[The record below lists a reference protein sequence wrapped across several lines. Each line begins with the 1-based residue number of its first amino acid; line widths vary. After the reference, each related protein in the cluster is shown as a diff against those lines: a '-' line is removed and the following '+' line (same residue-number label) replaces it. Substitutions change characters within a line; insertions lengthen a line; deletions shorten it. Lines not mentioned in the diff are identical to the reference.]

1 LRNIISETVRERM
14 ENLYGEELQNIYS
27 SLNIL
32 MALNQERRNR
42 RDM

>member
-1 LRNIISETVRERM
+1 M